1 MTKIETISIQGFRFY
16 LINGKHYPSVTSIL
30 KFRTNPALEKW
41 KAKLLE
47 EQVKT
52 ISEYTAERGEIIHYK
67 VLRTYETKTIIQE
80 PLDKDSLVYIRH
92 YPQMKD
98 EILRVGRLLRE
109 FNEIL
114 SYTLH
119 KNLRLGL
126 CMYIHSQLWR

>member
-1 MTKIETISIQGFRFY
+1 
-16 LINGKHYPSVTSIL
+16 
-30 KFRTNPALEKW
+30 
-41 KAKLLE
+41 
-47 EQVKT
+47 
-52 ISEYTAERGEIIHYK
+52 
-67 VLRTYETKTIIQE
+67 VLRTYETKTIIQV